1 MKETNY
7 WEQFLS
13 TGKLSDYL
21 SYKGISDKEGARQEE
36 ETAEETAKKG
46 VYPNAGTGQCYRYDI
61 ESGTF
66 RGI

>member
-21 SYKGISDKEGARQEE
+21 SYKGVTGQEE
-36 ETAEETAKKG
+36 NMTDETVKKG
-46 VYPNAGTGQCYRYDI
+46 VYPNAGTGQCYRNDI